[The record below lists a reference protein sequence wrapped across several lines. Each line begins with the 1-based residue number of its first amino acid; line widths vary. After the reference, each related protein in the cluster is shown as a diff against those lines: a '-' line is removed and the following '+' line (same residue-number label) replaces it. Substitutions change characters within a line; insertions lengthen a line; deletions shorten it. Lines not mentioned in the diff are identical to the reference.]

1 MDEGKLKCI
10 GYQQQQ
16 SATEAYEK
24 VTSILFSEKKV
35 FKKLEDK
42 GLKVLSRGIK

>member
-1 MDEGKLKCI
+1 MDGKLKCI

-16 SATEAYEK
+16 SEIEAYEK
-24 VTSILFSEKKV
+24 VTSIFFSEKKV

-42 GLKVLSRGIK
+42 GLSAFQRMQ